1 MTPFMAAFVTIV
13 VPMILWL
20 FTLSEARSLAKAR
33 LLAEFKSEPHQG
45 RGGRVAI
52 FLLTYWP
59 FLLMPFVLPWCIY
72 RLIAAE
78 LPLSSW
84 FNIALMVFGP
94 APLLWWMFRT
104 NAKA

>member
-20 FTLSEARSLAKAR
+20 FTLSEARHLPNGNDAS
-33 LLAEFKSEPHQG
+33 
-45 RGGRVAI
+45 RGTLIAA
-52 FLLTYWP
+52 FLMRQWP
-59 FLLMPFVLPWCIY
+59 FLLMPIVLPWCIY

>member
-20 FTLSEARSLAKAR
+20 FTLSEARHLPNGNDAS
-33 LLAEFKSEPHQG
+33 
-45 RGGRVAI
+45 RGTRIAG
-52 FLLTYWP
+52 FLMRQWP
-59 FLLMPFVLPWCIY
+59 FLLMPIVLPWCIY
-72 RLIAAE
+72 RLIPAE

-94 APLLWWMFRT
+94 APLLWWTFRT
-104 NAKA
+104 NANA